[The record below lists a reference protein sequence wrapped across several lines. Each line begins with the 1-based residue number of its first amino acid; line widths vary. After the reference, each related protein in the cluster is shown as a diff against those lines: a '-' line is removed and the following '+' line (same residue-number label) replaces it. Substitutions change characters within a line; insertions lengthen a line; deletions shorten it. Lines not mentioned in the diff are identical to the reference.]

1 MNPIAYYAYNA
12 NPLLVILLVIL
23 LVGALPWYPYS
34 RSWNYAPVGTILL
47 IVVIFL
53 LLGCATTK
61 TTWQSK
67 LAPDTLANKAVVAA
81 AEHYGGQKAADLAS
95 AGLSAT
101 ASVLQGYV
109 DKKPP
114 LDIIVESP
122 GVEGVGH
129 ILVNYLKDKKVVTQ
143 STINNLH
150 KAATFAAKITW
161 TKE

>member
-1 MNPIAYYAYNA
+1 MNK
-12 NPLLVILLVIL
+12 
-23 LVGALPWYPYS
+23 
-34 RSWNYAPVGTILL
+34 LL
-47 IVVIFL
+47 IIPAAIIVAFSQMG
-53 LLGCATTK
+53 GCATT
-61 TTWQSK
+61 TTWQDK
-67 LAPDTLANKAVVAA
+67 LAPDTLANKAVTAA

-129 ILVNYLKDKKVVTQ
+129 ILVDYLKDKGVVKQ
-143 STINNLH
+143 STIDNLH
-150 KAATFAAKITW
+150 KAATFAAKLTW
-161 TKE
+161 TKK

>member
-1 MNPIAYYAYNA
+1 MNLLAYYAYGA
-12 NPLLVILLVIL
+12 NPLLVVLLIIL
-23 LVGALPWYPYS
+23 LVGALPWYPYN
-34 RSWNYAPVGTILL
+34 RTWNYTPVGAILL

-61 TTWQSK
+61 TTWQEK
-67 LAPDTLANKAVVAA
+67 LAPDALANKAVVAA

-129 ILVNYLKDKKVVTQ
+129 ILVDYLKDKGAVKQ
-143 STINNLH
+143 STIDNLH
-150 KAATFAAKITW
+150 KAATFASKLTW
-161 TKE
+161 TAK

>member
-1 MNPIAYYAYNA
+1 MK
-12 NPLLVILLVIL
+12 ILLLSSL
-23 LVGALPWYPYS
+23 LFV
-34 RSWNYAPVGTILL
+34 
-47 IVVIFL
+47 
-53 LLGCATTK
+53 GCATPV

-67 LAPDTLANKAVVAA
+67 LAPDTLANKAIVAA

-129 ILVNYLKDKKVVTQ
+129 ILVDYIKDKGIVKQ
-143 STINNLH
+143 STIDNLH
-150 KAATFAAKITW
+150 KAATFAAKLTW
-161 TKE
+161 TKK